1 MVPMPDPVLANRLA
15 ALATFLDDAVH
26 AETDELSPSAVA
38 ALQSIR
44 QDGPLAIQDVARTI
58 GLTHSATVRLID
70 RLEKDWLV
78 RRLSRRGREVRVEVT
93 ARGRRRASQFQEKRL
108 AVAGGLIDALEAGE
122 KLALAEILDKLLAA
136 SVADHDGAT
145 RTCRSCE
152 RDGCRK
158 AGCPVEAAARALP
171 PAPPPR

>member
-1 MVPMPDPVLANRLA
+1 MPDPVLANRLA
-15 ALATFLDDAVH
+15 ALATALDDAVH
-26 AETDELSPSAVA
+26 AETDDLSPSAVA
-38 ALQSIR
+38 ALQTIR
-44 QDGPLAIQDVARTI
+44 QDGPLAIQDVAKTI

-78 RRLSRRGREVRVEVT
+78 RRLSRKGREVRVEVT
-93 ARGRRRASQFQEKRL
+93 ARGRRRAAQFQDKRL
-108 AVAGGLIDALEAGE
+108 AVANGLLDALDPAERQ
-122 KLALAEILDKLLAA
+122 ALAGILDKLLAA
-136 SVADHDGAT
+136 SVVDPEGAT

-152 RDGCRK
+152 REGCRK